1 MKKTYKKLIIL
12 LVVGFFAGAVLGN
25 VIALIIGLLSGSDGG
40 IVARE
45 LSGAIGQA
53 GAIILQT
60 IICGVFGLVS
70 VGGMYLYEID
80 SWSLFT
86 ATLVHF
92 LSIAGCYVGASVI
105 LYWLPPLFIYYL
117 ISIGAMAVGFAIIWL
132 IMYFRWKKDVKDM
145 NNDLE
150 KYKENVLNEKSK

>member
-12 LVVGFFAGAVLGN
+12 LAVGFFAGAVLGN
-25 VIALIIGLLSGSDGG
+25 LIAFIIGLASGGGG
-40 IVARE
+40 IVAEE
-45 LSGAIGQA
+45 LVSALTFA

-60 IICGVFGLVS
+60 FICGVFGLVS

-92 LSIAGCYVGASVI
+92 LSIAACYVGASTI

-117 ISIGAMAVGFAIIWL
+117 ISIGAMAVGFAIIWI

-145 NNDLE
+145 NNDLK